1 MALVNLRIR
10 NGKVFAVLAIIA
22 ALFNLALVGGLCW
35 IAWHFIS
42 KWW

>member
-1 MALVNLRIR
+1 MNKPLIIVGVVCLILL
-10 NGKVFAVLAIIA
+10 KLAF
-22 ALFNLALVGGLCW
+22 LSVLCW